1 MTDSTQ
7 VRRIALMLD
16 FDNIVL
22 GLSNRASFR
31 PQAILERVLE
41 SGKIV
46 YKRAYADWSRFEKHK
61 VKLHELGFD
70 LLEIPKRSM
79 TGKNSADIRMVVD
92 AMELVISKEHIDTFC
107 LVTGDSDF
115 TPLVSSLRENDK
127 HVIGIGMRDS
137 SSKLLIESC
146 DEFLYYDELEGVS
159 EKRSKAKQ
167 KAKQKLVTSGKVK
180 GRGSDKDKDPKTA
193 EEESRRR
200 AEGLFLVLDGTR
212 ALLRDRDT
220 VWASM
225 VKQTLV
231 RKHPSFAE
239 SYHGYSSFTDMVRD
253 AIELGILEGE
263 RDASNGN
270 WKLTGIGNTGNELS
284 R

>member
-22 GLSNRASFR
+22 GLSNRSSFR

-180 GRGSDKDKDPKTA
+180 GRSSDKDKDPQTA

-220 VWASM
+220 VWSSM

-231 RKHPSFAE
+231 RKHPSFNE

>member
-22 GLSNRASFR
+22 GLSNRSSFQ
-31 PQAILERVLE
+31 PQAILDRVLE

-61 VKLHELGFD
+61 IRLHELGFD

-180 GRGSDKDKDPKTA
+180 GRSGDKDKDPKTA

-231 RKHPSFAE
+231 RKHPSFNE
-239 SYHGYSSFTDMVRD
+239 SFHGYSSFTDMVRD

-263 RDASNGN
+263 RDGSNGN